1 MGKVKILEVAG
12 LDHFFKYFLKRLV
25 EGMSSEGWEVVCAC
39 GESGYSDVLRAD
51 GLDVRT
57 VPYRRTVNPL
67 AHIPSVFALNS
78 LIRRE
83 KFDVVHLHNPLMS
96 LIGRTA
102 VALARPPLV
111 IYTAHGFYFH
121 EHMPR
126 WKRFVGLGLE
136 RAASPFTHFLL
147 TQNSE
152 DAELAVKLGLFRK
165 DQTLVIGNGIDLRA
179 FDPAKVSDVERELL
193 RTEFKIPSHHRIVG
207 TVTRYTR
214 DKGLLEFLEA
224 AAGLRAVM
232 KDVSFIVIG
241 GCAVGDRHPLT
252 LKQLMGVAEN
262 FGVDDRIVFTGVRDD
277 VPAILSLF
285 DVFVLPS
292 YREGMPRSVLE
303 AMAMEVPVVVTDIRG
318 CREEVTEGVEGYF
331 VPVRDSDTLTDRIL
345 AILNSP
351 QMAGEMGRRGR
362 ERVQREFDEEAVVKL
377 QIETIGRL
385 LEERRSG
392 AGRRSVEG

>member
-1 MGKVKILEVAG
+1 MARLKILEVAG

-25 EGMSSEGWEVVCAC
+25 EGMSREGWEVVCAC
-39 GESGYSDVLRAD
+39 GESGYADVLRAD
-51 GLDVRT
+51 GFDVRT

-67 AHIPSVFALNS
+67 AHAPSVFALSS

-83 KFDVVHLHNPLMS
+83 RFDVVHLHNPLMS
-96 LIGRTA
+96 LIGRAA

-121 EHMPR
+121 EYMPG
-126 WKRFVGLGLE
+126 WKRLVGLGLE
-136 RAASPFTHFLL
+136 RMASPFTHFLL

-152 DAELAVKLGLFRK
+152 DAELAVKLRLFPEDR
-165 DQTLVIGNGIDLRA
+165 TLVIGNGIDLRA
-179 FDPAKVSDVERELL
+179 FDPDKITSVEQEFLL
-193 RTEFKIPSHHRIVG
+193 REFEIPSHHRIVG

-232 KDVSFIVIG
+232 KDLSFIVIG
-241 GCAVGDRHPLT
+241 GPAIGDRHPLT
-252 LKQLMGVAEN
+252 LAQLKKTAAYY
-262 FGVDDRIVFTGVRDD
+262 GVDDRIVFTGVRDD
-277 VPAILSLF
+277 VPAILSLL

-292 YREGMPRSVLE
+292 LREGMPRSVLE

-331 VPVRDSDTLTDRIL
+331 VPVRDVGALTERIL

-351 QMAGEMGRRGR
+351 QMAREMGRRGR
-362 ERVQREFDEEAVVKL
+362 KRVQREFDEEAVVRL
-377 QIETIGRL
+377 QIKTIERL
-385 LEERRSG
+385 LEERR
-392 AGRRSVEG
+392 GRMKRPRAEG

>member
-1 MGKVKILEVAG
+1 MRKVKILEVAG
-12 LDHFFKYFLKRLV
+12 LDHFFKYFLRRLI
-25 EGMSSEGWEVVCAC
+25 EGMANEGWEVVCAC

-51 GLDVRT
+51 GFDVRT
-57 VPYRRTVNPL
+57 VPYKRTVNPL
-67 AHIPSVFALNS
+67 AHAPSIFALNS

-96 LIGRTA
+96 LIGRAA

-111 IYTAHGFYFH
+111 VYTAHGFYFH
-121 EHMPR
+121 EYMPS

-136 RAASPFTHFLL
+136 KVASPFTHFLL

-152 DAELAVKLGLFRK
+152 DADLAVRLGLFRK
-165 DQTLVIGNGIDLRA
+165 ERTLVIGNGIDLRA
-179 FDPAKVSDVERELL
+179 FDPARVSDVERELL
-193 RTEFKIPSHHRIVG
+193 LKEFEIPSQHRIVG

-224 AAGLRAVM
+224 AAALRAVM
-232 KDVSFIVIG
+232 KDISFIVIG
-241 GCAVGDRHPLT
+241 GPANGDRHPLT
-252 LKQLMGVAEN
+252 LAQLKRIAAQ
-262 FGVDDRIVFTGVRDD
+262 FGVDDRVVFTGIRDD
-277 VPAILSLF
+277 VPAMLSLF

-331 VPVRDSDTLTDRIL
+331 VPVRDVDTLTDRIL

-351 QMAGEMGRRGR
+351 QMAEEMGRHGR
-362 ERVQREFDEEAVVKL
+362 ERVQREFDEEAVVQL
-377 QIETIGRL
+377 QIETFRRL
-385 LEERRSG
+385 LEERRNRSNN
-392 AGRRSVEG
+392 RRAEG

>member
-1 MGKVKILEVAG
+1 

-25 EGMSSEGWEVVCAC
+25 EGMSNEGWEVVCAC
-39 GESGYSDVLRAD
+39 GESGYTDVLRAD
-51 GLDVRT
+51 GFDVRT

-67 AHIPSVFALNS
+67 AHAPSVFALNS

-96 LIGRTA
+96 LIGRAA

-111 IYTAHGFYFH
+111 VYTAHGFYFH

-126 WKRFVGLGLE
+126 WKRVAGLGLE
-136 RAASPFTHFLL
+136 RMASPFTHFLL

-152 DAELAVKLGLFRK
+152 DADLAVRLGLFRK
-165 DQTLVIGNGIDLRA
+165 ERTLVIGNGIDLRA

-193 RTEFKIPSHHRIVG
+193 LREFEIPPHHRIVG

-241 GCAVGDRHPLT
+241 GPAIGDRHPLT
-252 LKQLMGVAEN
+252 LTQLKRIAAQ
-262 FGVDDRIVFTGVRDD
+262 FGVDDRVVFTGVRDD
-277 VPAILSLF
+277 VPAMLSLF

-303 AMAMEVPVVVTDIRG
+303 AMAMEVPVVVTAIRG

-331 VPVRDSDTLTDRIL
+331 VPVRDVDTLTDRIL

-351 QMAGEMGRRGR
+351 QMAEEMGRHGR
-362 ERVQREFDEEAVVKL
+362 ERVQREFDEEAVVRL
-377 QIETIGRL
+377 QIETFQRL
-385 LEERRSG
+385 LEERRNGSEH
-392 AGRRSVEG
+392 RRAEG